1 MKLNIQRSITLAA
14 MIGAFG
20 LVSFASA
27 PVASVSS
34 SQSFAL
40 DGHAITAAGVTSW
53 PVVVGDEI
61 TTSTAPAVM
70 SFQDGSSVQLS
81 PKSQAKIT
89 GTVESPKVLL
99 TAGNLE
105 YKLAPGSAL
114 SLANTAPDPGNG
126 GAPVPAPSPAPPQ
139 ATVNV
144 ASNHAFWIEGLL
156 FAVSITALI
165 VAVYDLRHLPL
176 ASYQ

>member
-1 MKLNIQRSITLAA
+1 MTIHRTITLVA

-27 PVASVSS
+27 PIANVSS

-61 TTSTAPAVM
+61 TTSAAPAVM
-70 SFQDGSSVQLS
+70 SFQDGSIIQLA
-81 PKSQAKIT
+81 PRSQAKIT
-89 GTVESPKVLL
+89 GTIESPKVVLM
-99 TAGNLE
+99 AGNLQ
-105 YKLAPGSAL
+105 YKIAPGSAL
-114 SLANTAPDPGNG
+114 SLTNTGVNAGEPANA
-126 GAPVPAPSPAPPQ
+126 GAPTPAPPQ

-144 ASNHAFWIEGLL
+144 QSNHLFWIEGLL
-156 FAVSITALI
+156 FAISITALI
-165 VAVYDLRHLPL
+165 IAVYDLRHLPL